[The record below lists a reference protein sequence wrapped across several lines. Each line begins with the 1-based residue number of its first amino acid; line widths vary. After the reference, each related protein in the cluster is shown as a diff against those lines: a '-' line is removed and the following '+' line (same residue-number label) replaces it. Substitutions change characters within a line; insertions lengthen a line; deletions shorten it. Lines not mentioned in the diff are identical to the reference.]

1 MRLAAALLL
10 ALASL
15 SGCAAPDLQGL
26 SKDERRFVLQQS
38 AARRDA
44 WRAVGLGFLNFGLQT
59 AANSLNT
66 DPNQN
71 GFAK

>member
-26 SKDERRFVLQQS
+26 SKDERRFVLEQS
-38 AARRDA
+38 AQRRNA

-59 AANSLNT
+59 AANSI
-66 DPNQN
+66 DPDPQRN